1 MHNIFLNYEMP
12 TKQLKKTVGSRVVSV
27 GDLVLVHDE
36 THPRSYWKMGKV
48 ERLLMSQDRQSRG
61 AEVRVQGR
69 GSSGGGLLVRRSLQ
83 LLYPMEVSCSTNEAA
98 PQEQVPGSPEQP
110 TPVRARENRE
120 RVESGVEQQVVGER
134 MRRQW
139 IAELQDEN

>member
-12 TKQLKKTVGSRVVSV
+12 TKQLKKTAGSRVVSV

-48 ERLLMSQDRQSRG
+48 ERLLMSKDGQSRG

>member
-1 MHNIFLNYEMP
+1 M
-12 TKQLKKTVGSRVVSV
+12 SV

-48 ERLLMSQDRQSRG
+48 ERLLMSKDGQSRG